1 MKTRYI
7 VALSML
13 AGVAVGALALQ
24 GLHAQA
30 KLPVYFVVEN
40 EISDV
45 QSYLKEYAARARDM
59 IKANGG
65 RYLAAGDATTFVGEP
80 PKSRVAIFVFDDLQ
94 QIQTWL
100 TPLSTR
106 SSGRWARSTPNSATT
121 PFPGFHSRVKTV
133 ADAADHQKFPLTA
146 NRRVTAATFRVG
158 RAGQCLYRP
167 LIIRSVM
174 EA

>member
-1 MKTRYI
+1 MKTRYT

-13 AGVAVGALALQ
+13 AGAAVGALAIQ
-24 GLHAQA
+24 GLYAQA
-30 KLPVYFVVEN
+30 KPPVYFVVEN

-45 QSYLKEYAARARDM
+45 QGYLKEYAARARDM

-100 TPLSTR
+100 NSPEYKDIRKVGEKYAKFRNYAAPGVLQ
-106 SSGRWARSTPNSATT
+106 SG
-121 PFPGFHSRVKTV
+121 V
-133 ADAADHQKFPLTA
+133 Q
-146 NRRVTAATFRVG
+146 
-158 RAGQCLYRP
+158 Q
-167 LIIRSVM
+167 
-174 EA
+174 

>member
-1 MKTRYI
+1 MTDGRREAMMKTRYM
-7 VALSML
+7 VTLSIL
-13 AGVAVGALALQ
+13 AGVAVGALAIE

-30 KLPVYFVVEN
+30 KAPVYFVVEN

-45 QSYLKEYAARARDM
+45 QGYLKEYAAHARDM

-100 TPLSTR
+100 
-106 SSGRWARSTPNSATT
+106 NSPEYKELRKVGEKYAK
-121 PFPGFHSRVKTV
+121 FRNYAVPGVP
-133 ADAADHQKFPLTA
+133 Q
-146 NRRVTAATFRVG
+146 
-158 RAGQCLYRP
+158 
-167 LIIRSVM
+167 
-174 EA
+174 

>member
-30 KLPVYFVVEN
+30 KPPVYFVVEN

-45 QSYLKEYAARARDM
+45 KSYLKEYAARARDM

-100 TPLSTR
+100 
-106 SSGRWARSTPNSATT
+106 SSPEYKELRKVGEKYAKFRNYAI
-121 PFPGFHSRVKTV
+121 PGIP
-133 ADAADHQKFPLTA
+133 Q
-146 NRRVTAATFRVG
+146 
-158 RAGQCLYRP
+158 
-167 LIIRSVM
+167 
-174 EA
+174 

>member
-13 AGVAVGALALQ
+13 ADVAVGALALQ

-30 KLPVYFVVEN
+30 KPPVYFVVEN

-45 QSYLKEYAARARDM
+45 PSYLKEYAARARDM

-80 PKSRVAIFVFDDLQ
+80 PKSR
-94 QIQTWL
+94 W
-100 TPLSTR
+100 PYSCSTT
-106 SSGRWARSTPNSATT
+106 SSKYKHG
-121 PFPGFHSRVKTV
+121 
-133 ADAADHQKFPLTA
+133 
-146 NRRVTAATFRVG
+146 
-158 RAGQCLYRP
+158 
-167 LIIRSVM
+167 
-174 EA
+174 

>member
-1 MKTRYI
+1 MKTYYTL
-7 VALSML
+7 ALSML
-13 AGVAVGALALQ
+13 AGVAVGAFAFQ

-30 KLPVYFVVEN
+30 KPPVYFVVEN

-100 TPLSTR
+100 
-106 SSGRWARSTPNSATT
+106 NSPEYKDLRKVGEKYAK
-121 PFPGFHSRVKTV
+121 FRNYAVPGV
-133 ADAADHQKFPLTA
+133 Q
-146 NRRVTAATFRVG
+146 
-158 RAGQCLYRP
+158 Q
-167 LIIRSVM
+167 
-174 EA
+174 